1 MYGVWAYM
9 DMKYKSVEEIKRIVI
24 EIARNALYKL
34 YETDLL
40 DDKIDSWILLDIME
54 EANPKYM
61 FSWMKEQALQILR
74 YMLIDLGKEIINY

>member
-9 DMKYKSVEEIKRIVI
+9 DMKYKSVEEIKRIII
-24 EIARNALYKL
+24 EIARNTLYKL